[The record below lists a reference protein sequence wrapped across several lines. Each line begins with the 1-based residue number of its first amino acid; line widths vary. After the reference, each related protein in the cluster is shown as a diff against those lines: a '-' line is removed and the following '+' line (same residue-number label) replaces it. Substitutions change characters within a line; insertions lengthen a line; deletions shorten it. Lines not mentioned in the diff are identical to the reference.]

1 MALFPM
7 FLKLTGRTVLVVGG
21 GEIATE
27 KITSLLH
34 TDATVRVVA
43 PRANTKISAWAQEG
57 KITWIRRTF
66 DPADLNGTFLVIA
79 ATALTDINHLV
90 FREAKQ
96 RNILCNVVDDP
107 PQCDFYFPAVV
118 RRGDLQIAIST
129 NGQSPAL
136 AQKLRQQ
143 LEQQFPPEY
152 AKNLAEIGEQRRYIL
167 STQPASAE
175 RKALLH
181 SLVRNGPVIQAAES
195 SGITTKN
202 PALGENGVKHE

>member
-34 TDATVRVVA
+34 TDAVIRVVA
-43 PRANTKISAWAQEG
+43 PHANTKVISWAQEG
-57 KITWIRRTF
+57 KITWLHRTF
-66 DPADLNGTFLVIA
+66 DPADLHGVFLAIA
-79 ATALTDINHLV
+79 ATALKDVNHLV
-90 FREAKQ
+90 FREAQQ

-129 NGQSPAL
+129 NGKSPSL
-136 AQKLRQQ
+136 AQRLRQR

-152 AKNLAEIGEQRRYIL
+152 AQTLVEI
-167 STQPASAE
+167 
-175 RKALLH
+175 
-181 SLVRNGPVIQAAES
+181 
-195 SGITTKN
+195 
-202 PALGENGVKHE
+202 